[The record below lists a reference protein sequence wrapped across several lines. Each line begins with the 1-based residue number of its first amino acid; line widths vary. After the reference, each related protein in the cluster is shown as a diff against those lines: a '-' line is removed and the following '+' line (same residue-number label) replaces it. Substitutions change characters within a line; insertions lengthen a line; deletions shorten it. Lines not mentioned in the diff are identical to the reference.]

1 MSIVKMCHVS
11 ESCHTFLC
19 EVHITEKSFDDLMRR
34 VVLVKP
40 EKKKKNAKRKNKFR
54 QALAPA
60 TCWPSFCPAFVEFII
75 IKKCLNLTSIRKA
88 TFGLIAV

>member
-1 MSIVKMCHVS
+1 MSIVKMCRVS

-19 EVHITEKSFDDLMRR
+19 EVHITEKSFDDLMRC

-40 EKKKKNAKRKNKFR
+40 EKKKPPKGESKFR

-60 TCWPSFCPAFVEFII
+60 TC
-75 IKKCLNLTSIRKA
+75 
-88 TFGLIAV
+88 